1 MKKSLALATTAAFLL
16 IISLASAEGMT
27 RKEYV
32 AKVDP
37 ICKTYEMKSVQPWT
51 RSERRELSSIRRLG
65 RERAQEGRNLKHLY
79 IELKAVPQPKADE
92 ARLTRWLD
100 YLRSGALLLD
110 GESRAIRAGH
120 PHKYRQLEAQIKHDA
135 TLANKAVS
143 QFDFA
148 YC

>member
-1 MKKSLALATTAAFLL
+1 MKKTLALTAAAFLL
-16 IISLASAEGMT
+16 IVSLAYAAGIT

-32 AKVDP
+32 ARVDP
-37 ICKTYEMKSVQPWT
+37 ICKAYEMKSVQPWT
-51 RSERRELSSIRRLG
+51 NSEKRQLSAIRRLA
-65 RERAQEGRNLKHLY
+65 RERAQEGRNLKVLY
-79 IELKAVPQPKADE
+79 IKLKAVPQPKADA

-110 GESRAIRAGH
+110 GISRAIRAGY
-120 PHKYRQLEAQIKHDA
+120 PHSYRRLEAQIKHVA

-143 QFDFA
+143 RFDFA